1 MNNEHEHEHIYDDC
15 IGNPPFDG
23 AIKIL
28 DENYLTEPQ
37 RKHFEAKKVEWDMAK
52 ARIKELESEINQLK
66 KR

>member
-1 MNNEHEHEHIYDDC
+1 MNNEHEHIYDDC

-37 RKHFEAKKVEWDMAK
+37 RKHFEEKKTQMSRRQPK
-52 ARIKELESEINQLK
+52 PK
-66 KR
+66 KRLRK

>member
-1 MNNEHEHEHIYDDC
+1 MNEKNHIYDDC

-37 RKHFEAKKVEWDMAK
+37 RKHFEERRPRLKPSRRQPKP
-52 ARIKELESEINQLK
+52 K
-66 KR
+66 KRLRK